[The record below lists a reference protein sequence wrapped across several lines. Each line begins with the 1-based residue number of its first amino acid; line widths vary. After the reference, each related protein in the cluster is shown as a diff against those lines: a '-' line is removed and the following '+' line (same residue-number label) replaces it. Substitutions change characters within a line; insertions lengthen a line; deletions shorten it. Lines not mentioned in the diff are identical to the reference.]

1 MANSINIIGLMS
13 GTSVDGLDICYI
25 SFPKNKIEDY
35 EIISCKTYD
44 YPIDLKNELINVIK
58 KDDEKI
64 KHLDLK
70 FGEFIGL
77 SVNKFISE
85 NKLPVA
91 DLISSHGHTV
101 FHEPNIG
108 KTLQIGNGNII
119 KKITGIKTI
128 NNFREQDVKLGGQ
141 GAPLVPIG
149 DKLLFKKFKYCLN
162 LGGFVNISIKNG
174 DEIFAY
180 DICPLNTVLNIY
192 SKKIGYEY
200 DHDGNLSS
208 KGTVDENLL
217 NELNQ
222 LSYYF
227 EKYPK
232 SLGLEFVIEKV
243 LPIIDSYSLSES
255 DVLATYIRHVAF
267 QISNNIM
274 DDEKVLISGGG
285 SFNKTLIQSL
295 RNHNINLVIPE
306 SQILN
311 YKESLIFGL
320 LGYLRINNKINCL
333 RSVTGASKDHSSGD
347 IYD

>member
-35 EIISCKTYD
+35 EIANCKTYD

-58 KDDEKI
+58 KDYEKI
-64 KHLDLK
+64 KDLDLK

-77 SVNKFISE
+77 SINKFISE
-85 NKLPVA
+85 NKLPVP

-108 KTLQIGNGNII
+108 KTLQIGNGSII
-119 KKITGIKTI
+119 KKITGIKTV

-180 DICPLNTVLNIY
+180 DICPLNTVLNLY

-208 KGTVDENLL
+208 KGTVDDNLL

-227 EKYPK
+227 EENPK

-243 LPIIDSYSLSES
+243 LPIIDSYRLSES
-255 DVLATYIRHVAF
+255 DVLATYVRHVAF
-267 QISNNIM
+267 QISNNIT

-285 SFNKTLIQSL
+285 SFNKTLIESL
-295 RNHNINLVIPE
+295 RNHNINLVVPV

-347 IYD
+347 IYG